1 MRDVTV
7 LMFASTRYWADEAL
21 LADTFARM
29 KAALMPVSSDVTL
42 IVDGDLSR
50 LPEKL
55 ADAVIIPL
63 SGAVQQPIIDAALR
77 CDAVAL
83 YAGYCSGNF
92 DADIIDRLLYFNAAP
107 TLMDTW
113 GVIKRHK
120 KQAQLA
126 VTRDDLISCVKAM
139 QACRKLRGA
148 KLVHIGHTE
157 PWVISTARYDSV
169 YEDKFGLTV
178 EHVSF
183 EEMIARYEAITAED
197 AQPMLRYY
205 ADHAQKMIES
215 NDEDLINACRFG
227 TALVK
232 LLEDK
237 DAVGGAIACFD
248 LIKRTGA
255 SACLGVAYLND
266 VTDKFL
272 SCEGDMD
279 SAVTMLLLRGLTDGP
294 LWMANPCLDASGLI
308 NFSHCTAPWHIGGCE
323 CPFIMRRHH
332 ESGKSVSLQVDM
344 PVEQDMTLCRISKDA
359 GVMTIHTG
367 TSVPGARKSVCHTQ
381 MWVKLDDYAH
391 YLETALGCHQIFA
404 FENITNELTAAA
416 KFLNLNIE

>member
-1 MRDVTV
+1 MRNAAF
-7 LMFASTRYWADEAL
+7 LLFASTRYWVDRAL
-21 LADTFARM
+21 LEDTFARM
-29 KAALMPVSSDVTL
+29 KAVLNDLSSDVTL
-42 IVDGDLSR
+42 IVDGDLSQ
-50 LPEKL
+50 LPEKI
-55 ADAVIIPL
+55 ADCVIVPL
-63 SGAVQQPIIDAALR
+63 SGAVQQPIIDACAR
-77 CDAVAL
+77 CETVAL

-113 GVIKRHK
+113 GVIKRTK
-120 KQAQLA
+120 KQALLA
-126 VTRDDLISCVKAM
+126 VTREDLTDCLRAM
-139 QACRKLRGA
+139 HACRKLRGA

-157 PWVISTARYDSV
+157 PWVISTARHDAI
-169 YEDKFGLTV
+169 YEEKLGLQV

-183 EEMIARYEAITAED
+183 EEMIARYEATTAEE

-205 ADHAQKMIES
+205 ADKAQKMIES
-215 NDEDLINACRFG
+215 TDEDLVNACRFG
-227 TALVK
+227 TALKK

-237 DAVGGAIACFD
+237 GAVGGAIACFD

-266 VTDKFL
+266 VTDYFL

-294 LWMANPCLDASGLI
+294 LWMANPCLDGSGVI
-308 NFSHCTAPWHIGGCE
+308 NFSHCTAPWHIGGQE
-323 CPFIMRRHH
+323 CPFLMRRHH

-344 PVEQDMTLCRISKDA
+344 PLNATLTLCRISKDA
-359 GVMTIHTG
+359 GAMTVHTG
-367 TSVPGARKSVCHTQ
+367 VSVPGERKCVCHTQ

-391 YLETALGCHQIFA
+391 YLDTALGCHQVFVFGDA
-404 FENITNELTAAA
+404 RKELTIAA
-416 KFLNLNIE
+416 KLLGLAME